1 MYLIFMLFHIVGTD
15 LIIDASWTEVQITI
29 EAIGIVYLIDTY
41 IENMRKM
48 VENESMFEDNAK
60 EQALLEC

>member
-1 MYLIFMLFHIVGTD
+1 MLFHIVGTD